1 MTKAEFINSG
11 HFVYRNSFLE
21 KNPNTNLH
29 TDCTDV
35 VEYSGGVYIQLLK
48 SGQFYLEDNTLDK
61 SLDVVESLLWN
72 RIEDMNNR
80 MSLEKIE
87 EWKANFN
94 KSKN

>member
-11 HFVYRNSFLE
+11 HFVYRESFLE
-21 KNPNTNLH
+21 KNANTKLH
-29 TDCTDV
+29 PDCTDV
-35 VEYSGGVYIQLLK
+35 VEYSGGAYIQLLK

-61 SLDVVESLLWN
+61 SLDVVEGQLWD
-72 RIEDMNNR
+72 RIEDMNQR
-80 MSLEKIE
+80 LSIEKIE